1 MSEALAVDKTPLTRQ
16 ERAQVTREIT
26 DDILGYGPLEPFL
39 RDDTVTEVMVNGPH
53 KIYIERRG
61 KLTLT
66 NAQFVDDSH
75 LLRIIDKIIS
85 RIGRRVDEASPMVDA
100 RLPDGSRVN
109 AIIPPLAI
117 KGPTLTIRK
126 FRKDP
131 FQMQDLIKF
140 GTLTPKAGQ
149 FLEACVRGKLNILI
163 SGGTGSGKT
172 TTLNVLSAAIP
183 DGERIITVEDAAE
196 LQLSQEHVITLETR
210 PANIEGK
217 GQVTIRDL
225 VRNTLRMRPDRII
238 VGECR
243 GPETVDMLQAMNTG
257 HDGSLTTIHANTPR
271 DAMSRVETLVLTAGV
286 DLPLRAI
293 REQSSAAFDLIV
305 QVSRLVDG
313 SRRITHITEV
323 LRMESDV
330 VTMQDIFVGEA
341 GRGHRGDRARRQPA
355 ARPAAVDRHQAAVPA
370 QAVVERRQAPE
381 PVLPA
386 GAGARRPVHGLPP
399 PGDLMR
405 RLLVPAARGAR
416 DRGPDGAAAVIGPR
430 PRHDAAAA
438 RAPDRRRR
446 LDDAGQGARVHRH
459 GERQPGRQGRRRRA
473 RPTRPSI
480 VLAIDISGSMKGGR
494 SPRPWPRRAQ
504 FLASVKPNDQVAI
517 VTFGHTAQ
525 VIQPL
530 TSDTAALAT
539 ALSTTTSD
547 HTVRHGPER
556 RRLDRREGAR
566 DGAGDGPPR
575 ADRDD
580 GRRGLLVARAA
591 ARGDARQAVSNEVA
605 IYSIALRSRQY
616 APQVLQQLAGA
627 TGGSFRDAEKGG
639 LANVYY
645 GRRRRAR
652 EDLRAHLQDERVR
665 PRRPDGDRRRRRR
678 QDRLRGRQ
686 GARHPH
692 LDRHRAA
699 GHHAL
704 RVVVVRGRRRS
715 SSGWCCSASR

>member
-1 MSEALAVDKTPLTRQ
+1 MSLQSRIQSGRGDESQQASSISDIRSEQSADRIIDPFAELKSRVHHEVITRLGPRLFANTSGDDRELAERVGESVSEALAVDKTPLTRQ

-39 RDDTVTEVMVNGPH
+39 RDETVTELMVNGPH

-61 KLTLT
+61 KLTMT

-109 AIIPPLAI
+109 AIIPPLSI

-217 GQVTIRDL
+217 GQDTIRDL

-313 SRRITHITEV
+313 TRRITHITEV

-330 VTMQDIFVGEA
+330 VTMQDIFIAKPVEDTDETTHA
-341 GRGHRGDRARRQPA
+341 GNRLLGPLLSSGIKPQFLHKLSSNGVKLPNQFFQLEQDRAAQSQAFRRQ
-355 ARPAAVDRHQAAVPA
+355 
-370 QAVVERRQAPE
+370 
-381 PVLPA
+381 
-386 GAGARRPVHGLPP
+386 
-399 PGDLMR
+399 
-405 RLLVPAARGAR
+405 
-416 DRGPDGAAAVIGPR
+416 
-430 PRHDAAAA
+430 
-438 RAPDRRRR
+438 
-446 LDDAGQGARVHRH
+446 
-459 GERQPGRQGRRRRA
+459 
-473 RPTRPSI
+473 
-480 VLAIDISGSMKGGR
+480 
-494 SPRPWPRRAQ
+494 
-504 FLASVKPNDQVAI
+504 
-517 VTFGHTAQ
+517 
-525 VIQPL
+525 
-530 TSDTAALAT
+530 
-539 ALSTTTSD
+539 
-547 HTVRHGPER
+547 
-556 RRLDRREGAR
+556 
-566 DGAGDGPPR
+566 
-575 ADRDD
+575 
-580 GRRGLLVARAA
+580 
-591 ARGDARQAVSNEVA
+591 VS
-605 IYSIALRSRQY
+605 
-616 APQVLQQLAGA
+616 
-627 TGGSFRDAEKGG
+627 
-639 LANVYY
+639 
-645 GRRRRAR
+645 
-652 EDLRAHLQDERVR
+652 
-665 PRRPDGDRRRRRR
+665 
-678 QDRLRGRQ
+678 
-686 GARHPH
+686 
-692 LDRHRAA
+692 
-699 GHHAL
+699 
-704 RVVVVRGRRRS
+704 
-715 SSGWCCSASR
+715 